1 MSNLTTNKILG
12 SVLAVGLGV
21 MGLQTLS
28 HGLFHVEGPEEPA
41 YRVEIAE
48 ETGGTEAPVDAGPP
62 DFGLLLA
69 SADIAA
75 GERVAKK
82 CVSCHTFDA
91 GMGDMTGPHMWGV
104 LGRTAGAIP
113 GFNYSSAMKDYG
125 KEWGFQNM
133 YDYLE
138 NPRAYV
144 PGTAMSF
151 AGLRKQQDRIN
162 IIAYLNQQTDTPL
175 PLPEPFP
182 VVETPV
188 GEPGTEGVVEGV
200 GGEILEGAEEALA
213 TAEAGAETVGD
224 VTEQAAPQ

>member
-41 YRVEIAE
+41 YSVEIAE
-48 ETGGTEAPVDAGPP
+48 ETGGTEAPVEAGPP

-104 LGRTAGAIP
+104 MGRTAGTIP

-125 KEWGFQNM
+125 KEWQFQNM

-162 IIAYLNQQTDTPL
+162 IIAYLNQQTDSPL

-182 VVETPV
+182 VVETPI
-188 GEPGTEGVVEGV
+188 GEPGTEGVVEG
-200 GGEILEGAEEALA
+200 A
-213 TAEAGAETVGD
+213 TAEVVEGLVPAGAETAETAEVEG
-224 VTEQAAPQ
+224 QAAPQ